1 MFKSIGKFISNLFE
15 DVVDVIVDVVEDVIG
30 WLVPMPD
37 IPDFSQNIADQNA
50 RGVLVNKFNANAHI
64 PIIYGTRKVGG
75 NVVFLETSGTDN
87 QYLYMAIVL
96 SEGEIN
102 DISAIFI
109 NDNQV
114 TWSGDIADN
123 TSITVGSGDA
133 NFYDGASLI
142 TCEPHFGSDS
152 QSASTLLSTLSSWT
166 SNHRLRGLA
175 YLALKFEWNQDKF
188 GSLPSVNAVVQGK
201 KVYNPNL
208 DGTVTGG
215 SGSHRAD
222 TSYTWE
228 YSDNPVLQ

>member
-1 MFKSIGKFISNLFE
+1 MGGWNPLEDIVDFIG
-15 DVVDVIVDVVEDVIG
+15 DVVDVFVDIVEDFVG
-30 WLVPMPD
+30 WLYPQPD
-37 IPDFSQNIADQNA
+37 IPDFGDMQQDLNA
-50 RGVLVNKFNANAHI
+50 KGVLVNKFSANAHI
-64 PIIYGTRKVGG
+64 PIVYGTRKVGG

-87 QYLYMAIVL
+87 EFLYMAIIL

-102 DISAIFI
+102 DITSIFI

-123 TSITVGSGDA
+123 TQITVASSDA
-133 NFYDGASLI
+133 NFYDTENSESLI

-152 QSASTLLSTLSSWT
+152 QNVSSLLSTLSSWT

-175 YLALKFEWNQDKF
+175 YLAIKFKWNADKF
-188 GSLPSVNAVVQGK
+188 GSLPTVNAIVQGK

-208 DGTVTGG
+208 DSTVTGG

-222 TSYTWE
+222 TSSTWA
-228 YSDNPVLQ
+228 